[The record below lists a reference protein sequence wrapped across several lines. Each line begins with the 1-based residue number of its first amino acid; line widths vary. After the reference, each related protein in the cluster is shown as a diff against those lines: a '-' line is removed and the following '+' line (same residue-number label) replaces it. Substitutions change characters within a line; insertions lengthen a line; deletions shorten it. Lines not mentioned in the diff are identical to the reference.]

1 MENGGSDLETSNIRP
16 TRMELLKTK
25 GRIKLAKRGL
35 DLLKLKRSSLILEF
49 FSISREVKGLKGN
62 VTELIQKS
70 IASERLAEI
79 VSGKLII
86 ENTAFFQPGLK
97 VDVTSKNVMGVKIP
111 QVSMAK
117 QNSFMDQLYEL
128 ISLPTALME
137 TRENFVELLNRLLV
151 IAEKEVAM
159 RRLLIEIDKTKRRT
173 NSIENVLIPRLT
185 ETASYI
191 KMKLDEIDRETFIT
205 LKVIKAKIGE
215 RGEESV

>member
-1 MENGGSDLETSNIRP
+1 
-16 TRMELLKTK
+16 MELLKTK

-35 DLLKLKRSSLILEF
+35 DLLKLKRSSLIMEF

-62 VTELIQKS
+62 VTELIRKS
-70 IASERLAEI
+70 ISSERLAEI

-111 QVSMAK
+111 QISMAK

-173 NSIENVLIPRLT
+173 NSIENVLIPRLI

-205 LKVIKAKIGE
+205 LKVIKGKIE
-215 RGEESV
+215 QRGEESV

>member
-1 MENGGSDLETSNIRP
+1 METTNIRP

-35 DLLKLKRSSLILEF
+35 DLLKLKRSSLIMEF
-49 FSISREVKGLKGN
+49 FSISKEVRGLRGN
-62 VTELIQKS
+62 VRELIEKS
-70 IASERLAEI
+70 VTSERLAEI

-86 ENTAFFQPGLK
+86 ENTAFFQPSLQ
-97 VDVTSKNVMGVKIP
+97 VQVNSKNVMGVKIP
-111 QVSMAK
+111 QVTMSK
-117 QNSFMDQLYEL
+117 QKSFMDQLYEM
-128 ISLPTALME
+128 ISLPTSLME

-151 IAEKEVAM
+151 IAEKEIAM
-159 RRLLIEIDKTKRRT
+159 RRLLIEIDRTKRRT

-185 ETASYI
+185 ETATYI

-205 LKVIKAKIGE
+205 LKVIKGKIEE

>member
-1 MENGGSDLETSNIRP
+1 
-16 TRMELLKTK
+16 MELLKTK

-35 DLLKLKRSSLILEF
+35 DLLKLKRSSLIMEF

-70 IASERLAEI
+70 ISSERLAEI

-173 NSIENVLIPRLT
+173 NSIENVLIPRLI

-205 LKVIKAKIGE
+205 LKVIKGKIE
-215 RGEESV
+215 QRGEESV